1 MRARPEATVRCGS
14 IHTPECSE
22 TFLSYTYA
30 CGSEDAGGSAL
41 VDTAAQHG
49 LIGEQTLHKHDLY
62 LQQHYRLRVQLTGE
76 EGGTVRG
83 VCGSEQ
89 VTKIAYIPIRDWR
102 AGWRVAGSGGAGQC
116 AMPLTR
122 VPADADRCSDR
133 HDQ

>member
-1 MRARPEATVRCGS
+1 MPQGY
-14 IHTPECSE
+14 E

-30 CGSEDAGGSAL
+30 SSTEEAGGSAL

-62 LQQHYRLRVQLTGE
+62 LQQHYRLRVQITGE

-89 VTKIAYIPIRDWR
+89 VTKIAYIPI
-102 AGWRVAGSGGAGQC
+102 GIGGQGGVLRVQVVPDVC
-116 AMPLTR
+116 R
-122 VPADADRCSDR
+122 VSYPPTC
-133 HDQ
+133 